1 MFPIK
6 MSLRL
11 ADCVSGTIDCVR
23 AESSLLFRA
32 VKWEGVPQFLLCRA
46 VVSPSILKTNSRT
59 FCYKAGGQELMC
71 SLAMKSMCR
80 KSLFLPH
87 CLEPSGSFFPKD
99 AISLPREV
107 LNGKSKR
114 EGVLEQP

>member
-1 MFPIK
+1 
-6 MSLRL
+6 
-11 ADCVSGTIDCVR
+11 
-23 AESSLLFRA
+23 
-32 VKWEGVPQFLLCRA
+32 
-46 VVSPSILKTNSRT
+46 
-59 FCYKAGGQELMC
+59 MC

-107 LNGKSKR
+107 LNGKRKR